1 MKNQSLYQ
9 RQEITW
15 RWYAKPTKANDGKAD
30 NNKQSRIKCSNSI
43 DESNQNWI
51 SNNFLSSVENAYLFI
66 LSARYHCRWHLL
78 QCDWCVS
85 VFFSVAFQSTIVH
98 IQYNMN
104 ATATDCCLPG
114 WPLFSQR
121 NILRDL
127 TYLVQ
132 IDMLLLLHCH
142 KANDTCEIMFQSI
155 IGVIISI
162 NNLNRIF
169 MFLNNRRKKV
179 LLSLSYTILQHRYY
193 QLPTQ
198 IQSV

>member
-1 MKNQSLYQ
+1 MLVT
-9 RQEITW
+9 IVV
-15 RWYAKPTKANDGKAD
+15 G
-30 NNKQSRIKCSNSI
+30 
-43 DESNQNWI
+43 
-51 SNNFLSSVENAYLFI
+51 AY
-66 LSARYHCRWHLL
+66 YNVTGVC
-78 QCDWCVS
+78 

-98 IQYNMN
+98 IQYNTN

-121 NILRDL
+121 NMLRDL

-132 IDMLLLLHCH
+132 IDMLLLLLHCH
-142 KANDTCEIMFQSI
+142 QANAICEIMFQSI

-179 LLSLSYTILQHRYY
+179 LLSLSYTIQHTINFQRHFNPFNAN
-193 QLPTQ
+193 LKH
-198 IQSV
+198 IQFENSLSNST